1 MDDILS
7 YLFRNSNMCFRPLA
21 VKKEPDETKLS
32 YAFMNL
38 EEMDPKLLPEN
49 TEKITALDLTENNFT
64 GQSDLRFLFGFPNLT
79 TLILDKNQIQS
90 KFLMP
95 SMPKLTTLWVLIKFY
110 HICKLTIEILIYL
123 KKRLKV
129 NHNKI
134 DNLVLFV
141 ESLQKYCPNLNYL
154 SMMNNKAAPS
164 YFNGGSLV
172 EYNDF
177 RLYTMS
183 KLSKLQAIDHNE
195 ITVEERVQS
204 QAIYG
209 TGRLAKFNEFSVQDQ
224 LKRRRSTLGGKSLRK
239 LESESVFDW
248 VNLTHELVIRT

>member
-1 MDDILS
+1 M
-7 YLFRNSNMCFRPLA
+7 
-21 VKKEPDETKLS
+21 
-32 YAFMNL
+32 
-38 EEMDPKLLPEN
+38 
-49 TEKITALDLTENNFT
+49 
-64 GQSDLRFLFGFPNLT
+64 
-79 TLILDKNQIQS
+79 
-90 KFLMP
+90 
-95 SMPKLTTLWVLIKFY
+95 
-110 HICKLTIEILIYL
+110 
-123 KKRLKV
+123 
-129 NHNKI
+129 
-134 DNLVLFV
+134 VLFV

-195 ITVEERVQS
+195 ITAEERVQS

-239 LESESVFDW
+239 LESEYIFDW
-248 VNLTHELVIRT
+248 VNITHELVIRT